1 MTVGIITT
9 AFFAVGLGLNETIE
23 KLAAG
28 KSEDFRLSAY
38 IAALAV
44 MAFFFPIITQW
55 DVKDLFKHR
64 GRTP

>member
-1 MTVGIITT
+1 
-9 AFFAVGLGLNETIE
+9 
-23 KLAAG
+23 
-28 KSEDFRLSAY
+28 
-38 IAALAV
+38 